1 MLPLGKYYV
10 RQFVFM
16 RLLSIIIFFTP
27 LFIGAQIELNNIERA
42 YLFHVVKKSPIL
54 NNEIGR
60 YFDYTGPKILL
71 KDGSENFDSIEM
83 VIMEKPELLVIRT
96 TEISKS
102 AKGILS
108 ETANKMAL
116 WELNKVLLAA
126 RGNEKDLDNYRNKYE
141 RFMTFLGDSLPDCAY
156 KVEDSIK
163 SLQQKVFNA
172 TNPSLSLND
181 KIASIE
187 ALKNC
192 SSNDRLKILNAI
204 SYAVEKYAEERS
216 FEIFQLLGAEATT
229 YINHLIAA
237 GDGSNTAGLLEE
249 REKDEKGDWNKGL
262 PKAIGFFPY
271 QLQLVESEGQ
281 FTIAPKQAAVEKMTT
296 VGGKR
301 ETNLHFDVWGY
312 NSEKQTTVIIKKNGV
327 IYPLFGSSETRF
339 LSPDSTFGK
348 GGTLQSI
355 INDLKFNKVGY
366 MQEMIYGKKGF
377 NDLLEE
383 YAQIKVE
390 FEVEMNKNE
399 AEYNQMHKTPIYTK
413 KRSTKAM
420 RKERKKLKKDPT
432 YMKDNENQPI
442 TVSGKS
448 RKGKKQNTLIDLYK
462 QYEAL
467 NSTIADLERQKAEAT
482 DILTGYLNKLRY
494 YEDVFGTKWAN
505 FTVTDGFYTFEDST
519 TFDLYTQE
527 FTFAASAIQEEFEIK
542 LIAIPENSLAST
554 SDEVM
559 LHVNL
564 VDALPNYDA
573 RLQIELQDVFQSDS
587 WKLENMLINTSD
599 SVAVLQFFEQLLN
612 KKKSFNIIARGQ
624 GVGKW
629 DSCRVIK
636 DLHPVEL
643 NSYPISRTD
652 STFSR
657 LRKSE
662 VWIDMDRET
671 NMEINSYT
679 DPVKS
684 NLNITNATMLDLMQR
699 YKLSKN
705 DILSAYRTS
714 TIIAKLKSEFSLL
727 AGSYLTR
734 EEAKIVIDR
743 FNNALNKLRIS
754 VGATS
759 IKWTEITL

>member
-1 MLPLGKYYV
+1 
-10 RQFVFM
+10 M
-16 RLLSIIIFFTP
+16 RLLSIIVFLIP
-27 LFIGAQIELNNIERA
+27 YLASGQNELNTFERA

-54 NNEIGR
+54 SNEIGR
-60 YFDYTGPKILL
+60 YFDYTGPKIIL
-71 KDGSENFDSIEM
+71 KDGTENFDSIEM
-83 VIMEKPELLVIRT
+83 LIMEKPELLLIRT
-96 TEISKS
+96 KEISKS
-102 AKGILS
+102 SKGILS

-126 RGNEKDLDNYRNKYE
+126 RGNEKDLDNYREKYE
-141 RFMTFLGDSLPDCAY
+141 RFNDFLIDSLPECAF
-156 KVEDSIK
+156 KLEDSVKTI
-163 SLQQKVFNA
+163 QTKVFNA
-172 TNPSLSLND
+172 LNPSLSLND
-181 KIASIE
+181 KIATIE
-187 ALKNC
+187 AMRNC
-192 SSNDRLKILNAI
+192 TQQERMQILNAI
-204 SYAVEKYAEERS
+204 SFAVEKYTEDRS
-216 FEIFQLLGAEATT
+216 FEIFQILGGEATT
-229 YINHLIAA
+229 YTNRLIAA

-271 QLQLVESEGQ
+271 QLQLVETEGQ
-281 FTIAPKQAAVEKMTT
+281 TIIQPKQAAVLNMFT

-312 NSEKQTTVIIKKNGV
+312 NSEKQTTVIIEKNGV

-377 NDLLEE
+377 NYSLEE
-383 YAQIKVE
+383 YAKIKVDL
-390 FEVEMNKNE
+390 EVEMNKNE
-399 AEYNQMHKTPIYTK
+399 AEYNELHKEPIYTL

-432 YMKDNENQPI
+432 YMVENKNQPI

-448 RKGKKQNTLIDLYK
+448 KKGKKQNTLIDLYK
-462 QYEAL
+462 EYDAL
-467 NSTIADLERQKAEAT
+467 NATIADLERQKTEAT

-494 YEDVFGTKWAN
+494 YEDLFGTKWAN
-505 FTVTDGFYTFEDST
+505 FSVTDGLYTFEDST

-527 FTFAASAIQEEFEIK
+527 FTFPASASQEEFEIK
-542 LIAIPENSLAST
+542 LIAIPENSLSST

-564 VDALPNYDA
+564 VDAIPNYDA
-573 RLQIELQDVFQSDS
+573 RLQIELEDVFQSDS
-587 WKLENMLINTSD
+587 WTLENSLLNTID
-599 SVAVLQFFEQLLN
+599 SVSVLQFFEQLLN
-612 KKKSFNIIARGQ
+612 KKKTFNIIARGQ
-624 GVGKW
+624 GVGIW

-636 DLHPVEL
+636 DLHPIEL
-643 NSYPISRTD
+643 NAYPISRMD
-652 STFSR
+652 STYSR

-662 VWIDMDRET
+662 VWIDMDREIL
-671 NMEINSYT
+671 MEINSYT

-684 NLNITNATMLDLMQR
+684 NMNISNTTILDLMQR
-699 YKLSKN
+699 YQLSKN
-705 DILSAYRTS
+705 DILSAYRTA
-714 TIIAKLKSEFSLL
+714 TILQKLKSELNIL
-727 AGSYLTR
+727 AGAYLSR
-734 EEAKIVIDR
+734 ENAKIVIDR
-743 FNNALNKLRIS
+743 FNNTLNKLRIS

-759 IKWTEITL
+759 IKWSEIAL

>member
-1 MLPLGKYYV
+1 MLPLDLYFV
-10 RQFVFM
+10 WQIVFM
-16 RLLSIIIFFTP
+16 RFLY
-27 LFIGAQIELNNIERA
+27 LFIFLTPFFAVAQNELNNVERA
-42 YLFHVVKKSPIL
+42 YLFHIVKKSPIL
-54 NNEIGR
+54 NTEIGR

-71 KDGSENFDSIEM
+71 KDGTENFDSIEL

-96 TEISKS
+96 SEISKS

-126 RGNEKDLDNYRNKYE
+126 RGSVKDLDNYRNKYE
-141 RFMTFLGDSLPDCAY
+141 HFISIMDDSLPECAF
-156 KVEDSIK
+156 KIEDSIK

-172 TNPSLSLND
+172 INPSLSLND
-181 KIASIE
+181 KIANIE
-187 ALKNC
+187 ALRNC
-192 SSNDRLKILNAI
+192 SPSDRLKILNAI
-204 SYAVEKYAEERS
+204 SYAVEKYTEERS
-216 FEIFQLLGAEATT
+216 LEIFLSLGGEATT

-237 GDGSNTAGLLEE
+237 GDGSNTSGLLEE

-271 QLQLVESEGQ
+271 QLQLIETEGQ
-281 FTIAPKQAAVEKMTT
+281 VNISPKQAAVLTMST

-301 ETNLHFDVWGY
+301 ATNLHFDVWGY

-327 IYPLFGSSETRF
+327 IYPLFGSAETRF

-348 GGTLQSI
+348 GGTLQGI
-355 INDLKFNKVGY
+355 INDLKFNKVGH
-366 MQEMIYGKKGF
+366 MQEMIFGKNGF
-377 NDLLEE
+377 NEILEE
-383 YAQIKVE
+383 YAQIKVDL
-390 FEVEMNKNE
+390 EVEMNKNE

-413 KRSTKAM
+413 KRATKAM

-432 YMKDNENQPI
+432 YMKENENQPI
-442 TVSGKS
+442 TISGKT

-462 QYEAL
+462 EYEAL
-467 NSTIADLERQKAEAT
+467 NAAIADMERQKTEAT

-494 YEDVFGTKWAN
+494 YEDLFGTKWAN

-527 FTFAASAIQEEFEIK
+527 FTFPASAIQEDFEIK
-542 LIAIPENSLAST
+542 LISIPENSLSST

-564 VDALPNYDA
+564 VDAIPNYDA
-573 RLQIELQDVFQSDS
+573 RLQIELEDVFLSDS
-587 WKLENMLINTSD
+587 WKLDNSLLNADD

-612 KKKSFNIIARGQ
+612 KKKPFNIIARGQ

-629 DSCRVIK
+629 DECRVIK

-643 NSYPISRTD
+643 SSYPISRMD
-652 STFSR
+652 STYSR
-657 LRKSE
+657 LRRSE
-662 VWIDMDRET
+662 VWVDMDRET

-684 NLNITNATMLDLMQR
+684 NLNISNATILELMQR
-699 YKLSKN
+699 YQLSKN
-705 DILSAYRTS
+705 DILSVYRTS
-714 TIIAKLKSEFSLL
+714 TIINKLKSELSLL
-727 AGSYLTR
+727 AGSYLSR
-734 EEAKIVIDR
+734 EDAKIVIDR
-743 FNNALNKLRIS
+743 FNNSLNKLRVS

-759 IKWTEITL
+759 LKWTDIKL